1 MSLVV
6 KKNLSF
12 SKYDLDRIKNVL
24 STQPWSIILGGQAP
38 ASQHNR
44 YQIICAEPIVKIQ
57 TYADTSQVETRQSC
71 YTTNQDPLE
80 LVKIW
85 RKKCLPQPF
94 SPPFCLLSTSA
105 EHNELPFTG
114 GAMGCFSYDL
124 GRRFEQLPE
133 QAKADIPLPDMAV
146 GIYDWALIIDH
157 QQEQVHLVCH
167 RDTPQAS
174 ENYANERLQWL
185 TQLATMTT
193 DQTHFELTSLWQ
205 SNMSQSEYGK
215 KFNQVQAYLQSGDC
229 YQVNLAQ
236 RFQANYVGDEYQA
249 FTRLMHANRAPFSCF
264 MRLEQGVIMS
274 ISPERFLKLEQ
285 NQVETK
291 PIKGTRPRCQE
302 ADADEAMKQAL
313 ASAEKDRA
321 ENLMIVDLLRNDIGR
336 VCLPGTVK
344 VPQLFAVE
352 SYPAVH
358 HLVSTITGELAPPY
372 EAEDLLRVCFPGGSI
387 TGAPKI
393 RAMEVIEE
401 LEPHRRGF
409 YCGSLGYISANGNM
423 DTNIAIRTLVC
434 YQQQIYCWAGGG
446 LVADSDAQA
455 EYQETYD
462 KVAKILPILA
472 HTDQADD

>member
-12 SKYDLDRIKNVL
+12 SEYDLDRIKNAL
-24 STQPWSIILGGQAP
+24 SKQPWSIILGGQAP

-57 TYADTSQVETRQSC
+57 TFGNTSQVETQSSC
-71 YTTNQDPLE
+71 FTTNQDPLE
-80 LVKIW
+80 LVKTW
-85 RKKCLPQPF
+85 RKKCLAQPF
-94 SPPFCLLSTSA
+94 TPPYSLLSPLS
-105 EHNELPFTG
+105 ELDDLPFTG

-124 GRRFEQLPE
+124 GRRFEQLPK
-133 QAKADIPLPDMAV
+133 QAIADIPLPDMAV
-146 GIYDWALIIDH
+146 GIYDWALILDH
-157 QQEQVHLVCH
+157 QLEQVHLVCH
-167 RDTPQAS
+167 QDSEQQA
-174 ENYANERLQWL
+174 EDYANQRLHWL
-185 TQLATMTT
+185 TELIHTT
-193 DQTHFELTSLWQ
+193 QEQARFKLNCDWQ
-205 SNMSQSEYGK
+205 SNMSEGQYRN
-215 KFNQVQAYLQSGDC
+215 KFDKVQAYLQSGDC

-236 RFQANYVGDEYQA
+236 RFQAKYQGDEYQA
-249 FTRLMHANRAPFSCF
+249 FTHLVSANRAPFSCF
-264 MRLEQGVIMS
+264 MRLEHGVIMS
-274 ISPERFLKLEQ
+274 ISPERFLKLAH

-291 PIKGTRPRCQE
+291 PIKGTRPRSSDPT
-302 ADADEAMKQAL
+302 ADMAMKQAL
-313 ASAEKDRA
+313 ATAEKDRA

-336 VCLPGTVK
+336 VCLPGSVK

-358 HLVSTITGELAPPY
+358 HLVSTVTGTLAPPY

-393 RAMEVIEE
+393 RSMEVIEE

-434 YQQQIYCWAGGG
+434 HQQQIYCWAGGG
-446 LVADSDAQA
+446 LVADSNAQA
-455 EYQETYD
+455 EYQETFD
-462 KVAKILPILA
+462 KVAKILPIL
-472 HTDQADD
+472 DQIEHARD